1 MYPWNSK
8 YADKRPTLG
17 IYTQWPQSI
26 SDSQNLWTKIFLGD
40 ISPRLLM
47 NTNDA
52 LKRYVARSH
61 DKNIDVDFD
70 HYLYV
75 NKDVPIDVS
84 DFKPWMDLDHTT
96 YFDVNDG
103 FILYRRDK
111 VWKDQIIDLAN
122 KPKIGVIFID
132 CWQVLESHTW
142 VVSGIDYYDHMI
154 KTLES
159 FNLVNCVFHTNTYG
173 DLPLSKVLAVWRKT
187 RDHCDIMLIDGFK
200 QHYQKK
206 NLRHWAVIG
215 AHWQRCTHDR
225 PLGFHN
231 LLQLK
236 KQDVNLHIYSLP
248 NCTAKFVNNNIDI
261 PIIDVCDVIDYQKD
275 SLHWQ
280 WNGNLME
287 LLN

>member
-8 YADKRPTLG
+8 YADKHPTLG

-40 ISPRLLM
+40 ISPRLPM

-84 DFKPWMDLDHTT
+84 DFKPWMDLDYTT
-96 YFDVNDG
+96 YFDAHDG

-111 VWKDQIIDLAN
+111 IWKDQIVDLAN
-122 KPKIGVIFID
+122 KPKIGAIFID

-142 VVSGIDYYDHMI
+142 VVSGFDYYNHMI

-173 DLPLSKVLAVWRKT
+173 DLPLSDALIDWRKNQNS
-187 RDHCDIMLIDGFK
+187 DDIMTINGFK
-200 QHYQKK
+200 QHYHNL
-206 NLRHWAVIG
+206 NLRSWIVVG

-225 PLGFHN
+225 PLGFN
-231 LLQLK
+231 SLLQLK
-236 KQDVNLHIYSLP
+236 KQDAFLKIYSLP
-248 NCTAKFVNNNIDI
+248 NCVAKFVNDNIDM
-261 PIIDVCDVIDYQKD
+261 PIVDVCDTADYQKD
-275 SLHWQ
+275 SLYWQ

-287 LLN
+287 LVN

>member
-1 MYPWNSK
+1 MYSWSLK
-8 YADKRPTLG
+8 YASNHPTLG

-26 SDSQNLWTKIFLGD
+26 NDSQNLWTKKFVGTVPSSLIATQD
-40 ISPRLLM
+40 
-47 NTNDA
+47 NA

-61 DKNIDVDFD
+61 DKNIDMDFD

-75 NKDVPIDVS
+75 NKDVLIDVS
-84 DFKPWMDLDHTT
+84 DFKPWLDLDHTT
-96 YFDVNDG
+96 YCDVSDS

-111 VWKDQIIDLAN
+111 VWQDQIVDLAK
-122 KPKIGVIFID
+122 KPKIGAIFVD

-142 VVSGIDYYDHMI
+142 VVSGFDYYGHMI

-159 FNLVNCVFHTNTYG
+159 FNLVNLVFHTNTYG
-173 DLPLSKVLAVWRKT
+173 DLPLSKGLAVWRKT
-187 RDHCDIMLIDGFK
+187 RDYCDIMSIDRFK
-200 QHYQKK
+200 QHYQKR
-206 NLRHWAVIG
+206 NLRNWVVIG

-287 LLN
+287 LMN

>member
-1 MYPWNSK
+1 MPTWSSK

-26 SDSQNLWTKIFLGD
+26 SDSQNLWTTIFLGD
-40 ISPRLLM
+40 ISPRLPM

-75 NKDVPIDVS
+75 NKNVPIDVS

-111 VWKDQIIDLAN
+111 VWQDQIVDLAN

-142 VVSGIDYYDHMI
+142 VVSGFDYYHGMI
-154 KTLES
+154 QTLES
-159 FNLVNCVFHTNTYG
+159 FNLIDCVFHTNTYG
-173 DLPLSKVLAVWRKT
+173 DLSLSYTLTDWRKT
-187 RDHCDIMLIDGFK
+187 LNYRDIMSINGFK
-200 QHYQKK
+200 QHYYNI
-206 NLRHWAVIG
+206 NLRNWIVVG

-236 KQDVNLHIYSLP
+236 KHDVDLRIYSLP
-248 NCTAKFVNNNIDI
+248 NCTAKFVNNNIDF
-261 PIIDVCDVIDYQKD
+261 PIVDVCGTADYQKD
-275 SLHWQ
+275 SLRWQ
-280 WNGNLME
+280 WHGNFME
-287 LLN
+287 LVN